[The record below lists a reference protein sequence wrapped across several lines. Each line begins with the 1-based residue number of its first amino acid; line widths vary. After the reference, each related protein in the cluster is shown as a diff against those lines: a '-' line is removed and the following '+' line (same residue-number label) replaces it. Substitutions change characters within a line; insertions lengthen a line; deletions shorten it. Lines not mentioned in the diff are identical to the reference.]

1 MGYNLPL
8 IIGGIIGGFMLLI
21 ALQMLLPFPYGL
33 LFGFVFYIIILVVC
47 ISKGKKIPSRISPP
61 SDRVPQL
68 KTQDSTQFWVCP
80 NCGNDTQMK
89 DERQYCP
96 SCKIYLS
103 I

>member
-8 IIGGIIGGFMLLI
+8 IIGGIIGGFLLTVV
-21 ALQMLLPFPYGL
+21 LQMLLPFPYGL
-33 LFGFVFYIIILVVC
+33 LGFVFYIIILVVC
-47 ISKGKKIPSRISPP
+47 ITKGKKSSSNIPYP
-61 SDRVPQL
+61 SDRSPQL

-80 NCGNDTQMK
+80 NCGNNTQMK
-89 DERQYCP
+89 DGRQYCS